1 MPKMQATIKKLTSYW
16 ENIAKNSNS
25 IEIKKQP
32 KTAIKEEPEKKSKL
46 MQLIEKYKVQP
57 KKIMP
62 RKRENSYGSSS
73 SSSSSS
79 DDEPAHPSKNNPVVV
94 RSNDERKRKPI

>member
-57 KKIMP
+57 KKKKP
-62 RKRENSYGSSS
+62 RKRENSYG

-79 DDEPAHPSKNNPVVV
+79 DDEPAHPSKNNPIVV